1 MKVFIFR
8 ETSAVIAEPKGA
20 QRKKQ
25 FFKSWGQ
32 QYYTPPVGFVR
43 MNRVHFGKELPPEEV
58 IAFSEGE
65 IIPYHPKDLPWDMDW
80 ILENIDM
87 EKDMPPTSFIP
98 SSQWWESGGKGL
110 GTFLSRYGG
119 YVLVGL
125 VLVYAVLK
133 GTVFA

>member
-32 QYYTPPVGFVR
+32 QYYTPPIAFVR
-43 MNRVHFGKELPPEEV
+43 MNRVHFGKRLPPEEV
-58 IAFSEGE
+58 IAFAEGE
-65 IIPYHPKDLPWDMDW
+65 ICPYDPKDLPWDMDW

-87 EKDMPPTSFIP
+87 EKELPP
-98 SSQWWESGGKGL
+98 SSFTSSSPWWESGRGL
-110 GTFLSRYGG
+110 LTFLGRYGG
-119 YVLVGL
+119 YLLVGL
-125 VLVYAVLK
+125 VLLYAVLT
-133 GTVFA
+133 TVVFV